1 MAELIPPLSS
11 CAGRMQAGER
21 RFARR
26 LMSHLEDDYLCWY
39 DQPVG
44 ARRKYTDFVILH
56 PNRGLL
62 LLEVK
67 DWKLE
72 TIHRINKESIELI
85 TPSGLTTAA
94 NPYAQVRQC
103 AYQLVN
109 QLRRDPQLRQAGGR
123 YQGGLV
129 MPYGFGVVLSNITRN
144 QFQTTGLEHVL
155 PPHRVICKDDMAE
168 SVEIEAFQERLW
180 NMFGDHF
187 SSVLSQPQIDRVR
200 WHMFPEIRINPQL
213 DHLEQGQGED
223 DVEIPDLVKVMDLQ
237 QEKIARGLG
246 AGHRVIHGV
255 AGSGK
260 TMILAYRCVYLA
272 KTMHKPILVLCY
284 NVTLAAHLR
293 RLMTEKGVDHRV
305 NVYSFHQWCRTIL
318 KTYRLPAPA
327 GEGEAFFRGMVE
339 AVIENT
345 ERGHIPKGQYGAV
358 LIDEGHDF
366 EAEWLRLVV
375 QMVDPESNSILLLYD
390 DAQSIY
396 SPQKRLGFSLK
407 NIGIEAQGRTTVLKL
422 NYRNTREILAFAYD
436 VVDDYLE
443 GGERS
448 GSKQELIA
456 PDSAGLSGPAPV
468 VMDFDS
474 FEAEARYIVRLF
486 TRLHEERGLEW
497 RSMGALYCHN
507 WMGNA
512 LYQAFTRA
520 SVPVQW
526 MRSSAEKR
534 RFDVGENSVKLM
546 TMHSSKG
553 LEFET
558 VAACDVGYLGATEDR
573 LRQDAKLLYVAM
585 TRATKNLLLTSSK
598 NNELTQKV
606 HRTAEEL
613 SCARSQEVAG
623 PAPAGGKSGWFSF
636 LRSNR
641 S

>member
-1 MAELIPPLSS
+1 
-11 CAGRMQAGER
+11 MQAGER

-44 ARRKYTDFVILH
+44 TRRKYTDFVILH

-62 LLEVK
+62 LLEAK

-72 TIHRINKESIELI
+72 TIHKINQESIELI
-85 TPSGLTTAA
+85 TPSGLTTVP

-109 QLRRDPQLRQAGGR
+109 QLKRDPQLRQAGGR
-123 YQGGLV
+123 YQGGLI
-129 MPYGFGVVLSNITRN
+129 MPYGFGVVLSNITRA
-144 QFQTTGLEHVL
+144 QFEATGLEHVL
-155 PPHRVICKDDMAE
+155 PQHVVICKDEMAE
-168 SVEIEAFQERLW
+168 SVEIEVFQERLW
-180 NMFGDHF
+180 NMFSDHF
-187 SSVLSQPQIDRVR
+187 SSVLSHPQIDRVR

-213 DHLEQGQGED
+213 DHLEQAVGED
-223 DVEIPDLVKVMDLQ
+223 EIEIPDLVKVMDLQ

-246 AGHRVIHGV
+246 TGHRVIHGV

-272 KTMHKPILVLCY
+272 KTTHKPILVLCY

-293 RLMTEKGVDHRV
+293 RLMAEKGVDHRV
-305 NVYSFHQWCRTIL
+305 NVYSFHQWCTTIL
-318 KTYRLPAPA
+318 KTYHLRAPTGP
-327 GEGEAFFRGMVE
+327 GEEVFKGMVD

-345 ERGHIPKGQYGAV
+345 EKGHIPKGQYGAV

-366 EAEWLRLVV
+366 EPEWLRLLV
-375 QMVDPESNSILLLYD
+375 QMVDPDSNSFLLLYD

-407 NIGIEAQGRTTVLKL
+407 NIGIEAQGRTTILKL
-422 NYRNTREILAFAYD
+422 NYRNTREILSFAYN

-443 GGERS
+443 AGG
-448 GSKQELIA
+448 GSESRQELIA
-456 PDSAGLSGPAPV
+456 PDSGGLSGPAPV
-468 VMDFDS
+468 VMNFDS
-474 FEAEARYIVRLF
+474 FEAEARYIVHLF
-486 TRLHEERGLEW
+486 TRLQRERGLEW
-497 RSMGALYCHN
+497 RSMSALYCHR

-512 LYQAFTRA
+512 LYKEFTKA

-526 MRSSAEKR
+526 MRDSAEKR
-534 RFDVGENSVKLM
+534 QFDVGEDSVKLM

-558 VAACDVGYLGATEDR
+558 VAACDVGYMGATEER
-573 LRQDAKLLYVAM
+573 LLQDAKLLYVAM

-598 NNELTQKV
+598 DNELTQKV
-606 HRTAEEL
+606 HRAAKQL
-613 SCARSQEVAG
+613 SPKGSQEAESR
-623 PAPAGGKSGWFSF
+623 APASSKSGWFSF
-636 LRSNR
+636 LRSSQNK
-641 S
+641 

>member
-1 MAELIPPLSS
+1 
-11 CAGRMQAGER
+11 MQAGER

-44 ARRKYTDFVILH
+44 TRRKYTDFVILH

-72 TIHRINKESIELI
+72 SIHRINQESIELI
-85 TPSGLTTAA
+85 TPAGLTTVP
-94 NPYAQVRQC
+94 NPYAQVRHC

-109 QLRRDPQLRQAGGR
+109 QLKGDPQLRQAAGK

-129 MPYGFGVVLSNITRN
+129 TPYGFGVVLSNITRT
-144 QFQTTGLEHVL
+144 QFQATGLEHVL
-155 PPHRVICKDDMAE
+155 PAHRVICKDDMAE
-168 SVEIEAFQERLW
+168 SVEVEAFQERLW

-187 SSVLSQPQIDRVR
+187 SSVLTQPQIDRVR

-213 DHLEQGQGED
+213 DHLEQGQDED
-223 DVEIPDLVKVMDLQ
+223 DVEIPDIVKVMDLQ

-293 RLMTEKGVDHRV
+293 WLMAEEGVDHRV

-318 KTYRLPAPA
+318 KSYRLPAPA
-327 GEGEAFFRGMVE
+327 GEGEALFKGMVE
-339 AVIENT
+339 AVIANT
-345 ERGHIPKGQYGAV
+345 DKGHIPKGQYGAV

-375 QMVDPESNSILLLYD
+375 QMVDPDSNSFLLLYD

-422 NYRNTREILAFAYD
+422 NYRNTREILSFAYD

-443 GGERS
+443 GGDKS

-486 TRLHEERGLEW
+486 TRLNEERGLAW
-497 RSMGALYCHN
+497 RTMSALYCHN

-573 LRQDAKLLYVAM
+573 LLQDAKLLYVAM
-585 TRATKNLLLTSSK
+585 TRATRNLLLTSSK
-598 NNELTQKV
+598 NNELTQKM
-606 HRTAEEL
+606 HRAAAGL
-613 SCARSQEVAG
+613 SSTSSEASASQ
-623 PAPAGGKSGWFSF
+623 APAAAKSGWFSF

-641 S
+641 R